1 LKTRAKDRDGL
12 YQRGE
17 RWYFKFKKQDGTWG
31 ERATGLTS
39 YNEAR
44 KSRAQFMAEIATVGL
59 PGDRAKWTLK
69 VAVDEHLAERKLRIK
84 PGSYKSEACI
94 ANKLVDIL
102 GADKRLEDIAD
113 ISVIRRYESKRLS
126 DEMRPKTVN
135 NEVLVLAGIL
145 RSARLWKRLVDD
157 YKPLKVDK
165 TDARDAL
172 TDEESKRLIEAAR
185 TAEENAVAPY
195 AAILSFSS
203 GMRNKEI
210 KQLQLGSIHLDGR
223 DPHVQVRRITT
234 KTNAGARFVAL
245 DSMACWALRKLIDRA
260 TRLGSTAANHY
271 LLPTLRERHTSKT
284 DPLNGGTGFDPHH
297 PMSSWDAEWDS
308 LRKSANLERHDFHSL
323 RHSYITRA
331 ALASVPLATIQAQ
344 VGHMSAQVTAMYLH
358 ISQRAV
364 HKAAKQIEEQST
376 ELMAHLG
383 LAPAEPKVTAVQR

>member
-31 ERATGLTS
+31 ERATGLSS

-69 VAVDEHLAERKLRIK
+69 TAVDEHLAERKLRIK
-84 PGSYKSEACI
+84 ASSYKSEACI
-94 ANKLVDIL
+94 ANRLVDIL
-102 GADKRLEDIAD
+102 GADKRLEDVAD
-113 ISVIRRYESKRLS
+113 IGVIRRYESKRLS
-126 DEMRPKTVN
+126 DALKPKTVN

-145 RSARLWKRLVDD
+145 RGARLWKRLADD

-195 AAILSFSS
+195 AAILSFST

-210 KQLQLGSIHLDGR
+210 KQLQLGSIHLEGR
-223 DPHVQVRRITT
+223 DAHVQVRRSTT
-234 KTNAGARFVAL
+234 KSNAGARFVAL
-245 DSMACWALRKLIDRA
+245 DTMACWAIRKLMDRA
-260 TRLGSTAANHY
+260 TRLGSTAPDHF
-271 LLPTLRERHTSKT
+271 LLPTLLERHTKKE
-284 DPLNGGTGFDPHH
+284 DPLHGGTGFDPNN
-297 PMSSWDAEWDS
+297 PMSSWDAEWDAV
-308 LRKSANLERHDFHSL
+308 RESAKLDRHDFHSM

-331 ALASVPLATIQAQ
+331 ALAGVSLPTIQAQ

-358 ISQRAV
+358 ISQRAI
-364 HKAAKQIEEQST
+364 HKAARQIEQDSG

-383 LAPAEPKVTAVQR
+383 LTPAEPQATAAQR